1 MGREV
6 HAQTC
11 KRSPEPFEIEPFEIE
26 YFQPNFAAADEFS
39 IRRNRKSDTRPTG
52 EFDISTARPP
62 HRRLRSTL

>member
-11 KRSPEPFEIEPFEIE
+11 KRSPEPFEIE

-39 IRRNRKSDTRPTG
+39 IRRNRKSDTRPQNKT
-52 EFDISTARPP
+52 
-62 HRRLRSTL
+62 